1 MKSYPCNKAYKK
13 KVLLELFIKEQTL
26 SNNDYTDY
34 KIRLVYSDTVDKA
47 NYTVSPTGKLGGQGD
62 YLEKENYLYRIGETH
77 PLMVHV
83 REQHKFAEIIK
94 NTNYLLLDTED

>member
-1 MKSYPCNKAYKK
+1 M
-13 KVLLELFIKEQTL
+13 ELFIKEQTL

-47 NYTVSPTGKLGGQGD
+47 NYTTSPTGKLGGQGD
-62 YLEKENYLYRIGETH
+62 YIEKENYLYRIGETP

-83 REQHKFAEIIK
+83 RERQALHRITDDLINDFLK
-94 NTNYLLLDTED
+94 TED

>member
-1 MKSYPCNKAYKK
+1 M
-13 KVLLELFIKEQTL
+13 ELFIKEQTL

-62 YLEKENYLYRIGETH
+62 YIEKENYLYRIGETH